1 MHRLHDTLSLMD
13 TIVFAGGGTGGHIFP
28 GLAIVDELLK
38 LPGERSVV
46 WIGSSSGMDRSIVEG
61 HGVRFIGISTGK
73 LRRYFSWK
81 NFTDLF
87 RIAGGF
93 FASMGIL
100 MRLKPAIVF
109 SKGGFVSVPACLAAR
124 ILKIPVIT
132 HECDFSPGL
141 ATRINAR
148 VASDVFVSY
157 EETARAFPERMRQ
170 RVTVTGNPVRPVFYS
185 ASAERGR
192 AFLGCSDSA
201 LPILLV
207 LGGSLGARQVN
218 EMVLGSLESLCA
230 NFVVVHQTGEQNR
243 DQAASDVSPTVK
255 ERYKPYA
262 FIREEMADVLAAA
275 ALVVARSGANTVW
288 ECAAAGKPMILV
300 PLEKGSSRGDQV
312 ENARYFVSH
321 GAAIMLTGSEATSE
335 RLAETVLGLV
345 AHEGVMK
352 DMAQNSAALGADRP
366 AARIAAL
373 VAERSLRTRA
383 KGKR

>member
-1 MHRLHDTLSLMD
+1 MD

>member
-1 MHRLHDTLSLMD
+1 MD

-93 FASMGIL
+93 FSSMGIL
-100 MRLKPAIVF
+100 MRLKPTIVF

-157 EETARAFPERMRQ
+157 EETARAFPARMRP

-192 AFLGCSDSA
+192 AFLGCADNA

-230 NFVVVHQTGEQNR
+230 NFIIVHQTGEQNR
-243 DQAASDVSPTVK
+243 DQAAIDVSQAVK

-288 ECAAAGKPMILV
+288 ECAAAGKPMVLV

-321 GAAIMLTGSEATSE
+321 GAAIMLTGSEATAE
-335 RLAETVLGLV
+335 RLAETVMGLV

-373 VAERSLRTRA
+373 VAERSSRARA

>member
-1 MHRLHDTLSLMD
+1 MD

-87 RIAGGF
+87 KIAGGF

-100 MRLKPAIVF
+100 IKLKPAIVF
-109 SKGGFVSVPACLAAR
+109 SKGGFVSVPACLAAHLLR
-124 ILKIPVIT
+124 IPVIT

-148 VASDVFVSY
+148 VASDIFVSY
-157 EETARAFPERMRQ
+157 EETARAFPERIRR

-192 AFLGCSDSA
+192 AFLGCADNKV
-201 LPILLV
+201 PILLV

-230 NFVVVHQTGEQNR
+230 AFVVVHQTGEQNR
-243 DQAASDVSPTVK
+243 DQAVSDASPMVN

-275 ALVVARSGANTVW
+275 TLVVARSGANTVW

-335 RLAETVLGLV
+335 RLAQTVVGLV
-345 AHEGVMK
+345 AHEGVMV
-352 DMAQNSAALGADRP
+352 DMAHNSAALGADRP

-373 VAERSLRTRA
+373 VAERSLRALA

>member
-1 MHRLHDTLSLMD
+1 MHRLHDTLIAMD

-61 HGVRFIGISTGK
+61 HGVRFVGISTGK

-87 RIAGGF
+87 KIAGGF
-93 FASMGIL
+93 FASIGIL
-100 MRLKPAIVF
+100 IKLKPAIVF
-109 SKGGFVSVPACLAAR
+109 SKGGFVSVPACLAAHLLR
-124 ILKIPVIT
+124 IPVIT

-148 VASDVFVSY
+148 VASDIFVSY
-157 EETARAFPERMRQ
+157 EETARAFNERLRR

-192 AFLGCSDSA
+192 AFLGCA
-201 LPILLV
+201 ENKVPILLV

-230 NFVVVHQTGEQNR
+230 AFVVVHQTGEQNR

-255 ERYKPYA
+255 DRYRTYA
-262 FIREEMADVLAAA
+262 FIRDEMADVLAAA
-275 ALVVARSGANTVW
+275 TLVVARSGANTVW

-335 RLAETVLGLV
+335 RLAQTVVGLV
-345 AHEGVMK
+345 AHEGVMV
-352 DMAQNSAALGADRP
+352 DMAHNSAALGADRP

-373 VAERSLRTRA
+373 VAERSARA
-383 KGKR
+383 RKKGKR

>member
-1 MHRLHDTLSLMD
+1 MD

-87 RIAGGF
+87 KIAGGF

-100 MRLKPAIVF
+100 IKLKPAIVF
-109 SKGGFVSVPACLAAR
+109 SKGGFVSVPACLAAHLLR
-124 ILKIPVIT
+124 IPVIT

-148 VASDVFVSY
+148 VASDIFVSY
-157 EETARAFPERMRQ
+157 EETARAFPERIRR

-192 AFLGCSDSA
+192 AFLGCADNKV
-201 LPILLV
+201 PILLV

-230 NFVVVHQTGEQNR
+230 AFVVVHQTGEQNR
-243 DQAASDVSPTVK
+243 DQAVSDASPMVN

-275 ALVVARSGANTVW
+275 TLVVARSGANTVW

-335 RLAETVLGLV
+335 RLAQTVVGLV
-345 AHEGVMK
+345 AHEGVMV
-352 DMAQNSAALGADRP
+352 DMAHNSAALGADRP

-373 VAERSLRTRA
+373 VAERSLRALA
-383 KGKR
+383 KRKR

>member
-1 MHRLHDTLSLMD
+1 
-13 TIVFAGGGTGGHIFP
+13 
-28 GLAIVDELLK
+28 
-38 LPGERSVV
+38 
-46 WIGSSSGMDRSIVEG
+46 
-61 HGVRFIGISTGK
+61 
-73 LRRYFSWK
+73 
-81 NFTDLF
+81 
-87 RIAGGF
+87 
-93 FASMGIL
+93 
-100 MRLKPAIVF
+100 
-109 SKGGFVSVPACLAAR
+109 
-124 ILKIPVIT
+124 IPVIT

-148 VASDVFVSY
+148 VASDIFVSY
-157 EETARAFPERMRQ
+157 EETARAFNERLRR

-192 AFLGCSDSA
+192 AFLGCA
-201 LPILLV
+201 ENKVPILLV

-230 NFVVVHQTGEQNR
+230 AFVVVHQTGEQNR

-255 ERYKPYA
+255 DRYRTYA
-262 FIREEMADVLAAA
+262 FIRDEMADVLAAA
-275 ALVVARSGANTVW
+275 TLVVARSGANTVW

-335 RLAETVLGLV
+335 RLAQTVVGLV
-345 AHEGVMK
+345 AHEGVMV
-352 DMAQNSAALGADRP
+352 DMAHNSAALGADRP

-373 VAERSLRTRA
+373 VAERSARA
-383 KGKR
+383 RKKGKR